1 MTIQWSE
8 ACDSFAA
15 HGDDDFAAVG
25 DMSDVAA
32 EVVVELAHAHLVF
45 EISLW
50 RHRAEY
56 KHHNGPGGSG
66 PLAVARASSISSRDC
81 SSAIIRHRRR

>member
-15 HGDDDFAAVG
+15 HGDDDFAPVG

-32 EVVVELAHAHLVF
+32 QVVMEFTHAHLVF

-50 RHRAEY
+50 RHGVEY
-56 KHHNGPGGSG
+56 KHHNGPGWQVRWLS
-66 PLAVARASSISSRDC
+66 PWLAATAEDG
-81 SSAIIRHRRR
+81 HRRCARS